1 MINFFPEGLSSH
13 IPHKMMGDSN
23 SKAPKK
29 NPITDDY
36 QLSNTVLG
44 LGINGKVVEI
54 FSKQN
59 KQKFALKVITI
70 VAICSGTSTLFAV

>member
-1 MINFFPEGLSSH
+1 
-13 IPHKMMGDSN
+13 MGDSN
-23 SKAPKK
+23 SKQPKK

-54 FSKQN
+54 FSKQA
-59 KQKFALKVITI
+59 KQKFALKVCSKDGRFRI
-70 VAICSGTSTLFAV
+70 VRDKVQAPDA